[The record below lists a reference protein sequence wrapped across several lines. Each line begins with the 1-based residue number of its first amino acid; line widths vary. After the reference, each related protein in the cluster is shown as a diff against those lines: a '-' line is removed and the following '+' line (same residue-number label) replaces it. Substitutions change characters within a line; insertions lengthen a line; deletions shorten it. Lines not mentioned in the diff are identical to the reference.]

1 MPSTCR
7 DAGHVSRRGWGR
19 YFGGMDWLRRTFIGD
34 SGVRL
39 EVILSVIIPLVLL
52 AVVSVKLLV
61 LG

>member
-1 MPSTCR
+1 
-7 DAGHVSRRGWGR
+7 
-19 YFGGMDWLRRTFIGD
+19 MDWLRRTFIGD